1 MPGLPVVALLYV
13 PFCCPYIP
21 AMQRF
26 AHLIT
31 TLSNTTKTNDKRD
44 LLLEYFRAAE
54 DDDKL
59 WLIAL
64 FTGRR
69 PKRLVNSTLM
79 KLWCSEETGIPQWLF
94 DESYHTVGDLSEA
107 IALLLQGRC
116 GTGAARTSDPSLT
129 GMMAELQTLQSATEA
144 EKRAF
149 ITQEWRELSQ
159 ESCMVFNKLIM
170 GGFRIGV
177 SEALVVQAL
186 AAFLQK
192 DPQAVAHVIAGS
204 WNPHNITFAE
214 LIDADAQST
223 DLSKPYPFYL
233 AYSLESGLQSL
244 GDPAEWQVEW
254 KWDGI
259 RGQLIGRGGN
269 VYLWSRGEEL
279 ITDKFPEIQALQALL
294 PDGIALDGEILAY
307 RDGLPISFQYL
318 QTRIS
323 RKNVSKKQLQEAP
336 TVFMAYDILEWQG
349 QDLRSMPQHERR
361 ALLERVVAELHS
373 PHLVLSQ
380 LVSFSSW
387 DDLQHQMTE
396 ARERA
401 TEGFMIKRKAA
412 HYQAGRRRGDWW
424 KLKVDP
430 LSVDA
435 VMIYAQKGS
444 GKRSGLYTDYTF
456 AVKDGDSLVPFAK
469 AYSGLTDKEIAQ
481 LDRWI
486 KLNSKDAF
494 GPVRTVTAKQVF
506 EIGFEGISA
515 SSRHKS
521 GVAVRFPRILKWR
534 TDKTA
539 DEVDTIETLREL
551 LGKYG
556 KMG

>member
-1 MPGLPVVALLYV
+1 
-13 PFCCPYIP
+13 
-21 AMQRF
+21 MQRF
-26 AHLIT
+26 AHLVT
-31 TLSNTTKTNDKRD
+31 RLSNTTKTNDKRD

-54 DDDKL
+54 DGDKL
-59 WLIAL
+59 WLVAL

-107 IALLLQGRC
+107 IALLLDNGKFKMQNAKG
-116 GTGAARTSDPSLT
+116 PSLAE
-129 GMMAELQTLQSATEA
+129 MMAQLQSLQSASESD
-144 EKRAF
+144 KRAF
-149 ITQEWRELSQ
+149 ITQEWRELSA

-186 AAFLQK
+186 AAFLEK
-192 DPQAVAHVIAGS
+192 DPQAVAHLIAGS
-204 WNPHNITFAE
+204 WDPYATAFAD
-214 LIDADAQST
+214 LVAADVQVT

-233 AYSLESGLQSL
+233 AYPLEGGPAQL
-244 GDPAEWQVEW
+244 GAPEDWQVEW

-259 RGQLIGRGGN
+259 RGQLIKRGGN
-269 VYLWSRGEEL
+269 LYLWSRGEEL
-279 ITDKFPEIQALQALL
+279 ITDKFPEIQSLLDAL
-294 PDGIALDGEILAY
+294 PDGTALDGEVLAF

-318 QTRIS
+318 QTRIT
-323 RKNVSKKQLQEAP
+323 RKSVSKKQLVEAP
-336 TVFMAYDILEWQG
+336 TVFMAYDVLEWAG
-349 QDLRSMPQHERR
+349 EDLRPKPQSERR
-361 ALLERVVAELHS
+361 ALLEDFVGKIHS
-373 PHLVLSQ
+373 PHLILSQ
-380 LVSFSSW
+380 LVSFNTW
-387 DDLQHQMTE
+387 DSLAAQLSE

-424 KLKVDP
+424 KWKVDP

-456 AVKDGDSLVPFAK
+456 AVRDGDGLVPFAK
-469 AYSGLTDKEIAQ
+469 AYSGLTDKEIGS

-486 KLNSKDAF
+486 KANSKDAF
-494 GPVRTVTAKQVF
+494 GPVRTVVAEQVF

-534 TDKTA
+534 KDKTVA
-539 DEVDTIETLREL
+539 EIDTIETLREL
-551 LGKYG
+551 LAQYG